1 MDESPSYFVLCS
13 SEEDSSSTVEALL
26 FSPAE
31 QNLLITGSLEGII
44 NVWDLSSQVS
54 KVLGRSTIPSHL
66 GLGWVDIDFDSS
78 TLCQVLLWLIGNW
91 LNWQSRWWNVR
102 PPGIV

>member
-1 MDESPSYFVLCS
+1 MDFVLCS

-54 KVLGRSTIPSHL
+54 KVHEIPLSCEQL
-66 GLGWVDIDFDSS
+66 
-78 TLCQVLLWLIGNW
+78 TY
-91 LNWQSRWWNVR
+91 
-102 PPGIV
+102 